1 MRNLTIALGLLIFA
15 LAGFYGGAKYESG
28 RVATATTGALS
39 TAAGSAVAGSAGRAS
54 SSAGAGTGGSATAGA
69 AGAGG
74 GSGFGAAGGF
84 GRGTIGQISAINGS
98 TLTITDAQGNQV
110 KVLLQPSTT
119 IARTVAGSQSD
130 LTSGVTVTVSGQRG
144 SDGTLTATA
153 VTIVPAGL
161 RPGGATG
168 GG

>member
-28 RVATATTGALS
+28 KVATTSAGALA
-39 TAAGSAVAGSAGRAS
+39 TAAGSGAAGTAGRAQS
-54 SSAGAGTGGSATAGA
+54 STATGGAGAGTVT
-69 AGAGG
+69 
-74 GSGFGAAGGF
+74 GGF

-119 IARTVAGSQSD
+119 IARTVSGSQSD
-130 LTSGVTVTVSGQRG
+130 LASGATVTVSGQRG
-144 SDGTLTATA
+144 SDGTLTATT

-161 RPGGATG
+161 RAGGAAG
-168 GG
+168 G